1 MEFHR
6 HFVSS
11 PLLSCIACSASL
23 GWVRLT
29 AFSVVWWAVVQ
40 NGCGSVHLFSN
51 FSPRVGFVGSLSG
64 ALSLVE
70 RGSLFPS
77 SFALWKMVVLFRR
90 VLPVIVSLSVFVRE
104 VAFGQGTDGGKDWL
118 VFVFWPSSSW
128 GFFSLLLLLLAG
140 GSLHIRVGCLV

>member
-11 PLLSCIACSASL
+11 PLLSCIACSGGL

-29 AFSVVWWAVVQ
+29 AFSGAWWAVVQ

-51 FSPRVGFVGSLSG
+51 FPLRVGFMGSLSG

-77 SFALWKMVVLFRR
+77 SLLCGGRLFFFRR
-90 VLPVIVSLSVFVRE
+90 VLPVIVSSSVFVRE
-104 VAFGQGTDGGKDWL
+104 VAFGQKRDGGKVWL
-118 VFVFWPSSSW
+118 VFVFWPSSFW
-128 GFFSLLLLLLAG
+128 GFFFFFSLLLLLSG
-140 GSLHIRVGCLV
+140 WVSSRPG